1 MKMSN
6 IPMEIWIGLEI
17 LVICFGCWR
26 VYRFVKAYRQTERNL
41 PIEYRIEAMV
51 TNQIRNKYLATF
63 LTRDLLII
71 YYLFSKS
78 KARKAEKGMYFSLHK
93 KMGYGGM
100 VFGFIFV
107 LVLEGVGV
115 SYFLHNWSKVI
126 AWIHLAMSIYM
137 IAFLI
142 SDFKAIKRNPILF
155 SEEKLYIKLGLRMKC
170 DIDLDNIESIGNGK
184 MHFEVDKKRKDVWNA
199 TLLDF
204 EEPDFEI
211 ILKEPI
217 LIRDGIGRDIL
228 TKKIYLS
235 IDEKEKFLAQFSWR
249 DVGIN
254 SIR

>member
-1 MKMSN
+1 
-6 IPMEIWIGLEI
+6 
-17 LVICFGCWR
+17 
-26 VYRFVKAYRQTERNL
+26 
-41 PIEYRIEAMV
+41 
-51 TNQIRNKYLATF
+51 
-63 LTRDLLII
+63 
-71 YYLFSKS
+71 
-78 KARKAEKGMYFSLHK
+78 
-93 KMGYGGM
+93 MGYGGM

-126 AWIHLAMSIYM
+126 TWIHLAMSIYM